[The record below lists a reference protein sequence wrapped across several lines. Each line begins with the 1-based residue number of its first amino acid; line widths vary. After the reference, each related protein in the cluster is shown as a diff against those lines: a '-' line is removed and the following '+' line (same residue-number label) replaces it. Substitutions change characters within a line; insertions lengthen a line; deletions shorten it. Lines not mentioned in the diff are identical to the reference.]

1 MAEQTQTGT
10 DYLATAA
17 YVGSRRIRLRVY
29 PIDEK
34 TKWVARG
41 DHALEIVSDGSRD
54 TLAMTCIVEKSI
66 QGIPNSSTVRIWN
79 LSEDSKTA
87 LSLKGL
93 QSEIAFCDPYS
104 NKYQTV
110 YVGSIMSCVSDRS
123 GADIITTLY
132 LLMGVVMLKC
142 TPAQYSY
149 SNTAISF
156 VLDDVRKKLNLEK
169 IRIYGL
175 EGRTVKRFS
184 YMGPLDN
191 MLNKLAFQE
200 AFSWGIDGNELVV
213 VEDGKSTGNVLEITP
228 ETGLIKAAPMLTG
241 AFYDQNGVSITSY
254 PCAWISPGDNIKV
267 KSTIN
272 AASCNRDDLRIA
284 TMKYNLSTIDDQWTM
299 DLTCYTEATIGV

>member
-1 MAEQTQTGT
+1 
-10 DYLATAA
+10 
-17 YVGSRRIRLRVY
+17 
-29 PIDEK
+29 
-34 TKWVARG
+34 
-41 DHALEIVSDGSRD
+41 
-54 TLAMTCIVEKSI
+54 MTCTIEKSI

-104 NKYQTV
+104 NQYQTV
-110 YVGSIMSCVSDRS
+110 YVGSIMSCVSERS

-132 LLMGVVMLKC
+132 LLMGVVKLTC

-149 SNTAISF
+149 YNTAISF

-169 IRIYGL
+169 VRIYGL
-175 EGRTVKRFS
+175 EVRTVKRFS
-184 YMGPLDN
+184 YMGPLVN

-228 ETGLIKAAPMLTG
+228 ETGLIKAAPILSG

-284 TMKYNLSTIDDQWTM
+284 TIKYNLSTIDDQWTM